1 MFMIIRAHV
10 RGHYFSK
17 QSGENILRDGGTG
30 SDAQFSFWF
39 CRELL
44 HIEIKILI
52 GIDDF
57 AGMV

>member
-1 MFMIIRAHV
+1 MLFSEI
-10 RGHYFSK
+10 SK